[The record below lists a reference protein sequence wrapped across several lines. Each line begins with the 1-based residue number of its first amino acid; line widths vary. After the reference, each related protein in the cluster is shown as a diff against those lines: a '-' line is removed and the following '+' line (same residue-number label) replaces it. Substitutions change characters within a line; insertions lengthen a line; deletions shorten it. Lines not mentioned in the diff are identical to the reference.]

1 MKEAV
6 EEDEDE
12 DEEKEDE
19 EEDED
24 DNGVRRTDGECAPP
38 FVPVSNSSSKMGAL
52 SISKIGLGLNECVM
66 ESTIL
71 PIK

>member
-38 FVPVSNSSSKMGAL
+38 FVRRVSNSSSKMGAL
-52 SISKIGLGLNECVM
+52 SISKIGLGLTNV
-66 ESTIL
+66 
-71 PIK
+71 